1 MAAPCVSGTVNTQG
15 FVWKFLCTVY
25 KFSFILLLKQA
36 ESFFYEAS
44 QQTQIQEE
52 QAEGDDLMTRVRG
65 LVSSS
70 WKDMRREFKAVDKD
84 GLGTVN
90 ELEFRRI
97 LRQFCA
103 NLSEEEFDTVVTTFD
118 HTSNGQVSYND
129 FVKKFIF

>member
-1 MAAPCVSGTVNTQG
+1 
-15 FVWKFLCTVY
+15 
-25 KFSFILLLKQA
+25 
-36 ESFFYEAS
+36 
-44 QQTQIQEE
+44 
-52 QAEGDDLMTRVRG
+52 MTRVRE

-118 HTSNGQVSYND
+118 RTANGQVSYND
-129 FVKKFIF
+129 FVKQFIY